1 MTQNSSFKSMS
12 RLCLFLFL
20 AFIVLSLNGCALLAI
35 PGQLIGGIFK
45 LLGQLIGVVDKLP
58 KPPPWVFI

>member
-1 MTQNSSFKSMS
+1 MAEKQNYKYIS
-12 RLCLFLFL
+12 RWCLFLFL

-35 PGQLIGGIFK
+35 PGQLIGGVFK
-45 LLGQLIGVVDKLP
+45 LLGQIIGVIDKLP